1 MELQNI
7 KLNKEVD
14 FVGQVLPHLLSYAD
28 GEVIITDEN
37 LNIVFKNSKFN
48 FKDNKFSLENLIPNN
63 ILQKLK
69 CNFEEFM
76 STSKNHIC
84 FKIIVQNVPLE
95 FHICKII
102 KENKLKGFTIIF
114 KDITADLKREIQKET
129 FVDILLHDFKN
140 PIRSNIQVLELIL
153 EGKIGDINSEVKD
166 ILQEL
171 LSSSY
176 YLKYMIENLVYR
188 YKNEFNS
195 FELQKEECSIIS
207 IIREKSNKVLKFL
220 KRRNQTI
227 ELIVNGEIPLISLD
241 VEQIG
246 KVVNNLLVNASEQSV
261 ENAKIIVQI
270 EQVRDGVKVD
280 FVDYGY
286 NKTDDNL
293 REMFE
298 EYITC
303 ANKFRKVGQSLDLYN
318 CRKIIEAHDG
328 CIKAEHSEQKGSK
341 ISFVLP
347 LS

>member
-1 MELQNI
+1 MELQDI
-7 KLNKEVD
+7 KSNKESDIVN
-14 FVGQVLPHLLSYAD
+14 QVLPHLLSYSE
-28 GEVIITDEN
+28 GEVIVTDEN
-37 LNIVFKNSKFN
+37 LNIIFKNSKFD
-48 FKDNKFSLENLIPNN
+48 FKNNKFSLENLIPNN

-69 CNFEEFM
+69 NSFEEFKQ
-76 STSKNHIC
+76 TCKEHIC
-84 FKIIVQNVPLE
+84 FKIIVQNIPLE

-102 KENKLKGFTIIF
+102 KENCLKGFTIIF
-114 KDITADLKREIQKET
+114 KDITSELKREIQKET

-153 EGKIGDINSEVKD
+153 DGKMGNINSEVKD

-176 YLKYMIENLVYR
+176 YLKYMTENLVYR

-195 FELQKEECSIIS
+195 FELQKEEQSILA
-207 IIREKSNKVLKFL
+207 IIREKSNKILKFL

-227 ELIVNGEIPLISLD
+227 ELIINGEIPLVSLD

-246 KVVNNLLVNASEQSV
+246 RVVNNLLVNASEQSV

-270 EQVRDGVKVD
+270 EQIRDGVKVD
-280 FVDYGY
+280 FIDYGY
-286 NKTDDNL
+286 NKTDENL
-293 REMFE
+293 KEMFD

-318 CRKIIEAHDG
+318 CKKIVEAHDG
-328 CIKAEHSEQKGSK
+328 YIKAERSDKKGTK

-347 LS
+347 IC